1 MNILTR
7 FCALL
12 SMGFTLSIS
21 IAGLRADEKSVLA
34 SWAYSA
40 SAEKLEWADGVAPVI
55 TYGRLKSDGLQLG
68 PLRDMR
74 TNTVKDVYASSLEEA
89 EKWKNYIEYKLEA
102 QTSGKKIVI
111 TGIEL
116 EGARWSEKT
125 PTYRIAIS
133 YSADRSFHD
142 SLVVLPATD
151 IKVVPLTP
159 AKADFEKAIQV
170 PSDVAMFRIYF
181 FESSYPAGWHG
192 ITNLKIFGEVR

>member
-12 SMGFTLSIS
+12 PIGVGLSIS
-21 IAGLRADEKSVLA
+21 ISGLRADEQSVLA
-34 SWAYSA
+34 SWAYSV
-40 SAEKLEWADGVAPVI
+40 SAEKLEWADGVTPVI

-68 PLRDMR
+68 PVRDMR
-74 TNTVKDVYASSLEEA
+74 TNTVKEVYASSLEQA
-89 EKWKNYIEYKLEA
+89 ETWKNYIEYKLEA
-102 QTSGKKIVI
+102 QTSDKKILI

-116 EGARWSEKT
+116 QGARWSEKT

-133 YSADRSFHD
+133 YSSNNQFSD
-142 SLVVLPATD
+142 SALLLPATD
-151 IKVVPLTP
+151 IKIVPLTA
-159 AKADFEKAIQV
+159 AKATLEQALQV
-170 PSDVAMFRIYF
+170 PSGVAMFRIYF